1 MSRKK
6 VGIIV
11 AALVLWFVGV
21 VGAFGLVWKY
31 KTTPGGKPEA
41 PETWPADSKIV
52 LAPDRPNL
60 VMFAH
65 PQCPCTRASMAE
77 LARLAVE
84 LGSEAQ
90 IHVAI
95 VRPPGT
101 DDGFEEGAVAE
112 RARAIGGAKV
122 FIDVDGV
129 EAARFGAVTSGSTV
143 LYTARNQLAFR
154 GGITTARGHEGH
166 GPAQDRIV
174 AIVKAGTG
182 DSSRTL
188 APTFGCEL
196 GAKPIAGATAPIK

>member
-6 VGIIV
+6 VAIIV
-11 AALVLWFVGV
+11 VALVLWFVGV

-31 KTTPGGKPEA
+31 KTTPGAKPQAPEA
-41 PETWPADSKIV
+41 WPADSKIAF
-52 LAPDRPNL
+52 APGKPNL

-84 LGSEAQ
+84 LGPDAQ

-101 DDGFEEGAVAE
+101 EDGFEEGTIAE
-112 RARAIGGAKV
+112 RAKAIGGAKV
-122 FIDVDGV
+122 FVDIDGA

-143 LYTARNQLAFR
+143 LYTARGALAFR

-174 AIVKAGTG
+174 AIVRAGAG
-182 DSSRTL
+182 DTSRSI

-196 GAKPIAGATAPIK
+196 GAKPIAGK